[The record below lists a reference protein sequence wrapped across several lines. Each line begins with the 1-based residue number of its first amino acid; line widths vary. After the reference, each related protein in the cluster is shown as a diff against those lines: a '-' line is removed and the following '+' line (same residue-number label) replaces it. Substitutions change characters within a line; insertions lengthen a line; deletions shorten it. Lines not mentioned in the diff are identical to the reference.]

1 MKNIKNLIRT
11 FLSIILTFT
20 LSEIF
25 SVYHV
30 GDIPTLLTLFY
41 LITIFS
47 IFEYVILTLT
57 YIINKII
64 KKEKV
69 SGKEIFGRILLFIAL
84 LLILFLGIVLEVD
97 WLNWYAYS
105 TPFYINVIVKMI
117 KYLIPA
123 IILLVIGIR
132 LIKKNNI

>member
-1 MKNIKNLIRT
+1 MKNIKNLIGT
-11 FLSIILTFT
+11 FISIILTFVFT
-20 LSEIF
+20 EIF
-25 SVYHV
+25 SVYHF
-30 GDIPTLLTLFY
+30 GDIPTPLTLFY

-47 IFEYVILTLT
+47 IFEYVILTLIH
-57 YIINKII
+57 IINKII
-64 KKEKV
+64 KKEKA

-117 KYLIPA
+117 EYLLPA
-123 IILLVIGIR
+123 IILFIIGIK
-132 LIKKNNI
+132 LIRKNS